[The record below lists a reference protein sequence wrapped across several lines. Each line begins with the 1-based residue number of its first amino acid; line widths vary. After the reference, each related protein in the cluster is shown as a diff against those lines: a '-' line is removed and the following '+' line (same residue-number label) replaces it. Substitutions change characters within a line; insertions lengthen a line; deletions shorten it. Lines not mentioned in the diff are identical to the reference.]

1 MTTIIDVAKKA
12 GVSKTSVSRYL
23 NGKNSGHMSE
33 KTKER
38 IVQAI
43 KELDYQPNSIARSL
57 KQKSTNVIGLVV
69 NDMSNLFFLEI
80 IRGIETELKNSG
92 YNLLVCNSDTNVEM
106 ELECLKMLEKRQID
120 GVILIGMNMPVSHIE
135 KIKTEFPIVLMEREP
150 GKTNL
155 DSVRIDNK
163 VGAYAAVSHLIERGH
178 TQIAHIAGPGIA
190 AMAVERKEAYIECMR
205 DHGLEVLAQ
214 YIVSGNYKL
223 ESGYAGMQSLMA
235 LKDKPTAV
243 FCANDY
249 MAMGALRYLMEQGYR
264 VPEDVALVGY
274 DDIMVARM
282 VTPPL
287 TTVRQ
292 PVWELAGVAARLLI
306 ERIEHKDSMPEEG
319 QTVIMQ
325 SKLVVRASS

>member
-23 NGKNSGHMSE
+23 NGKNAGHMSE

-38 IVQAI
+38 IIQAI

-92 YNLLVCNSDTNVEM
+92 YNLLVCNSDTNIDM

-135 KIKTEFPIVLMEREP
+135 KIHTEFPIVLMEREP

-178 TQIAHIAGPGIA
+178 TRIAHIAGPNIA
-190 AMAVERKEAYIECMR
+190 TMAVERKDTYIQCMK
-205 DHGLEVLAQ
+205 DHGLKVLPQ
-214 YIVSGNYKL
+214 YVVAGNYKL
-223 ESGYAGMQSLMA
+223 ESGYAGMQALMA
-235 LKDKPTAV
+235 LEEKPTAV

-249 MAMGALRYLMEQGYR
+249 MAMGALRFLMEHGYR
-264 VPEDVALVGY
+264 VPQDVALVGY
-274 DDIMVARM
+274 DDIMVSKM

-292 PVWELAGVAARLLI
+292 PVWELAGMAARLLI
-306 ERIEHKDSMPEEG
+306 ERIENKESRDKKG

-325 SKLVVRASS
+325 SELVVRSSS

>member
-23 NGKNSGHMSE
+23 NGQNQGHMSE
-33 KTKER
+33 DTKNR
-38 IVQAI
+38 IKKAI
-43 KELDYQPNSIARSL
+43 EELDYQPNSIAKSL

-92 YNLLVCNSDTNVEM
+92 YNLLVCNSDTNVKM

-135 KIKTEFPIVLMEREP
+135 KIHTEFPIVLMEREP
-150 GKTNL
+150 GNTNL

-163 VGAYAAVSHLIERGH
+163 VGAYAVVKHLIDRGH
-178 TQIAHIAGPGIA
+178 RRIAHITGPYIST
-190 AMAVERKEAYIECMR
+190 MAVERKESYIQCLEE
-205 DHGLEVLAQ
+205 HGLEVFPQ

-223 ESGYAGMQSLMA
+223 ESGYAGMQALMA
-235 LKDKPTAV
+235 LEKKPTAV

-249 MAMGALRYLMEQGYR
+249 MAMGALRYLMEHGYR
-264 VPEDVALVGY
+264 VPRDVALAGY

-292 PVWELAGVAARLLI
+292 PVWELAGMAARLLL
-306 ERIEHKDSMPEEG
+306 ERIENKEKRDREG
-319 QTVIMQ
+319 RTVIMQ
-325 SKLVVRASS
+325 SELVIRASS

>member
-12 GVSKTSVSRYL
+12 RVSKTSVSRYL
-23 NGKNSGHMSE
+23 NGQNTGHMSE
-33 KTKER
+33 ETKQR
-38 IVQAI
+38 IIKAI
-43 KELDYQPNSIARSL
+43 EELDYQPNSIARSL

-135 KIKTEFPIVLMEREP
+135 KIKTNFPIVLMEREP

-155 DSVRIDNK
+155 DSVRIDNR
-163 VGAYAAVSHLIERGH
+163 VGAYAAVKHLIERGH
-178 TQIAHIAGPGIA
+178 KDIAHITGPNIST
-190 AMAVERKEAYIECMR
+190 MAVERKESYVQCLEE
-205 DHGLEVLAQ
+205 HGLEVCPQ

-223 ESGYAGMQSLMA
+223 ESGYAGMQSLMV
-235 LKDKPTAV
+235 LEKKPTAV

-249 MAMGALRYLMEQGYR
+249 MAMGALRFLMEHDYK
-264 VPEDVALVGY
+264 VPQDVALVGY
-274 DDIMVARM
+274 DDIMVSKM

-292 PVWELAGVAARLLI
+292 PVWELAGMAARLLI
-306 ERIEHKDSMPEEG
+306 DRIENKDSSKSEG

-325 SKLVVRASS
+325 SELVIRASS

>member
-1 MTTIIDVAKKA
+1 MTTIIDVAKRA

-23 NGKNSGHMSE
+23 NGKNDGHMSE

-38 IVQAI
+38 IIQAI

-80 IRGIETELKNSG
+80 IKGIETELKNSG
-92 YNLLVCNSDTNVEM
+92 YNLLICNSDTNIER

-120 GVILIGMNMPVSHIE
+120 GVILIGMNMPVTHIE
-135 KIKTEFPIVLMEREP
+135 KIHTEFPIVLMEREP
-150 GKTNL
+150 GKTEL

-178 TQIAHIAGPGIA
+178 TRIAHIAGPSIA
-190 AMAVERKEAYIECMR
+190 AMAVERKEAYIQCMK
-205 DHGLEVLAQ
+205 DHGLKTLPQ

-223 ESGYAGMQSLMA
+223 ESGYDGMQALMA
-235 LKDKPTAV
+235 LEEKPTAV

-249 MAMGALRYLMEQGYR
+249 MAMGALRFLMEHGYR
-264 VPEDVALVGY
+264 VPQDVALVGY
-274 DDIMVARM
+274 DDIVVSKM
-282 VTPPL
+282 VTTPL

-292 PVWELAGVAARLLI
+292 PAKELAGMAARLLI
-306 ERIEHKDSMPEEG
+306 ERIENKESREQKG

-325 SKLVVRASS
+325 SELVIRASS

>member
-1 MTTIIDVAKKA
+1 MTTIIDVAKRA

-23 NGKNSGHMSE
+23 NGQNIGHMSE
-33 KTKER
+33 ETKNR
-38 IVQAI
+38 IIKAI
-43 KELDYQPNSIARSL
+43 EELDYQPNSIARSL

-92 YNLLVCNSDTNVEM
+92 YNLLVCNSDTNVDM

-120 GVILIGMNMPVSHIE
+120 GVVLIGMNMPVSHIE
-135 KIKTEFPIVLMEREP
+135 KIKTDFPIVLMEREP

-163 VGAYAAVSHLIERGH
+163 VGAYAAVKHLIDRGH
-178 TQIAHIAGPGIA
+178 SSIAHITGPYIST
-190 AMAVERKEAYIECMR
+190 MAVERKESYVQCLEE
-205 DHGLEVLAQ
+205 HGLKVYPQ
-214 YIVSGNYKL
+214 FIVSGNYKL

-235 LKDKPTAV
+235 LEKKPTAV

-249 MAMGALRYLMEQGYR
+249 MAMGALRFLMEHGYK
-264 VPEDVALVGY
+264 VPQDVALVGY
-274 DDIMVARM
+274 DDIMVSKM

-292 PVWELAGVAARLLI
+292 PVWELAGMATRLLL
-306 ERIEHKDSMPEEG
+306 ERIENKNKKDQEG
-319 QTVIMQ
+319 RTVIMQ
-325 SKLVVRASS
+325 SELVIRASS

>member
-38 IVQAI
+38 IIQAI

-178 TQIAHIAGPGIA
+178 TRIAHIAGPGIA

-205 DHGLEVLAQ
+205 DHGLEVLPQ

-223 ESGYAGMQSLMA
+223 ESGHAGMQSLMA
-235 LKDKPTAV
+235 LEDKPTAV

-264 VPEDVALVGY
+264 VPQDVALVGY

>member
-205 DHGLEVLAQ
+205 DHGLEVLPQ

-306 ERIEHKDSMPEEG
+306 ERIEHKDIMPEEG

>member
-23 NGKNSGHMSE
+23 NGKNPGHMSE

-69 NDMSNLFFLEI
+69 NDMSNLFFLEM

-92 YNLLVCNSDTNVEM
+92 YNLLVCNSDMNIEM

-120 GVILIGMNMPVSHIE
+120 GVILVGMNMPVSHIE
-135 KIKTEFPIVLMEREP
+135 KLETDFPIVLMEREP

-155 DSVRIDNK
+155 DSVQIDNK
-163 VGAYAAVSHLIERGH
+163 VGAYAAVQHLIERGH
-178 TQIAHIAGPGIA
+178 TRIAHIAGPNIA
-190 AMAVERKEAYIECMR
+190 AMAVERKEAYIQCMEE
-205 DHGLEVLAQ
+205 HHLKALPQ
-214 YIVSGNYKL
+214 YIVSGTYKL
-223 ESGYAGMQSLMA
+223 ESGYEGMQALMA
-235 LKDKPTAV
+235 LEDKPTAV

-249 MAMGALRYLMEQGYR
+249 MAMGALRFLMEHGYK
-264 VPEDVALVGY
+264 VPQDVALVGY
-274 DDIMVARM
+274 DDIMVAKM
-282 VTPPL
+282 VTPSL

-292 PVWELAGVAARLLI
+292 PVWELAGMAARLLI
-306 ERIEHKDSMPEEG
+306 ERIEHKGSMPDEG

>member
-1 MTTIIDVAKKA
+1 MQEVTGDKTGIYSDMIRLKRPIINF
-12 GVSKTSVSRYL
+12 S
-23 NGKNSGHMSE
+23 
-33 KTKER
+33 
-38 IVQAI
+38 
-43 KELDYQPNSIARSL
+43 
-57 KQKSTNVIGLVV
+57 
-69 NDMSNLFFLEI
+69 
-80 IRGIETELKNSG
+80 
-92 YNLLVCNSDTNVEM
+92 
-106 ELECLKMLEKRQID
+106 
-120 GVILIGMNMPVSHIE
+120 
-135 KIKTEFPIVLMEREP
+135 
-150 GKTNL
+150 
-155 DSVRIDNK
+155 
-163 VGAYAAVSHLIERGH
+163 
-178 TQIAHIAGPGIA
+178 
-190 AMAVERKEAYIECMR
+190 YIECMR
-205 DHGLEVLAQ
+205 DHGLEVLPQ

>member
-205 DHGLEVLAQ
+205 DHGLEVLPQ

-264 VPEDVALVGY
+264 VPEDAALVGY

>member
-43 KELDYQPNSIARSL
+43 RELDYQPNSIARSL

-135 KIKTEFPIVLMEREP
+135 KIKTDFPIVLMEREP

-163 VGAYAAVSHLIERGH
+163 VGAYAAVSHLIQQGH
-178 TQIAHIAGPGIA
+178 TRIAHITGPGIA

-205 DHGLEVLAQ
+205 DHGLKVLPQ

-235 LKDKPTAV
+235 LEDRPTAV

-249 MAMGALRYLMEQGYR
+249 MAMGALRYLMEQGYK
-264 VPEDVALVGY
+264 VPRDVALVGY

-292 PVWELAGVAARLLI
+292 PVWELAGVATRLLI
-306 ERIEHKDSMPEEG
+306 ERIEHKDNMPEEG